1 MTWSI
6 IARDPADG
14 AIGIAVASRFFACG
28 AMVPYVGSRSAV
40 ASQAF
45 CNPVWGTE
53 GRDRL
58 QAGECAGAVLADF
71 VKRDAGQAIRQCH
84 MMDAEG
90 HFVAHTGDDCTGWAG
105 HLIGDG
111 FSVAGNMLAGPQ
123 VIKATAQ
130 AMRRHADRPLPQRL
144 LAAMRAGEEA
154 GGDKRGK
161 QAAGL
166 VVHHGEAHPWLDLR
180 VDDHGDPLTELE
192 RLLDVA
198 GERYLFVADEM
209 PGARRFSGLPTRAAL
224 DARIEAEYDRRLR
237 AGQVSRSL
245 ATDP

>member
-6 IARDPADG
+6 IARDPSGG

-28 AMVPYVGSRSAV
+28 AMVPYVGANTAV

-45 CNPVWGTE
+45 CNPIWGTE
-53 GRDRL
+53 GRARL
-58 QAGECAGAVLADF
+58 EAGEPATAVLADF
-71 VKRDAGQAIRQCH
+71 VERDQGQAIRQCH
-84 MMDAEG
+84 MMDANG
-90 HFVAHTGDDCTGWAG
+90 QFMAHTGKDCTDWAG

-123 VIKATAQ
+123 VVQATAE
-130 AMRRHADRPLPQRL
+130 ALAASCDLPLPRRL
-144 LAAMRAGEEA
+144 LSAMQAGEAA

-166 VVHHGEAHPWLDLR
+166 VIHHGQAHPWLDLR
-180 VDDHGDPLTELE
+180 VDDHGDPLSELE

-198 GERYLFVADEM
+198 AERYLYVADEM
-209 PGARRFSGLPTRAAL
+209 PTRQRFSGRPDRDAL
-224 DARIEAEYDRRLR
+224 DAKIYREEKRRQQ
-237 AGQVSRSL
+237 AGEISRSL
-245 ATDP
+245 AT

>member
-6 IARDPADG
+6 IAHDPSDG

-28 AMVPYVGSRSAV
+28 AMVPYVGAKTAV

-58 QAGECAGAVLADF
+58 QAGEAARDVLADF

-84 MMDAEG
+84 MMDAQG
-90 HFVAHTGDDCTGWAG
+90 DFVAHTGADCTDWAG

-111 FSVAGNMLAGPQ
+111 FSVAGNMLAGSQ
-123 VIKATAQ
+123 VIEATADALVQ
-130 AMRRHADRPLPQRL
+130 SRDLPLPQRL
-144 LAAMRAGEEA
+144 LAAMRAGEKA

-166 VVHHGEAHPWLDLR
+166 VIHHGEAHPWLDLR
-180 VDDHGDPLTELE
+180 VDDHGDPLAELD

-198 GERYLFVADEM
+198 GERYLFFADAM
-209 PGARRFSGLPTRAAL
+209 PGAQRFSGLPTREAL

-237 AGQVSRSL
+237 AGHVSRSL